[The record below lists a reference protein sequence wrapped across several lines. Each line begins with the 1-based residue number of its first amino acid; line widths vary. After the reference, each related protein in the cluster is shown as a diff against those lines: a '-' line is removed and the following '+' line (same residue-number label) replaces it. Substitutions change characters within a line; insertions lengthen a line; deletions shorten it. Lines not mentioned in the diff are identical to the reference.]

1 MNPNEPLP
9 PETPRSGIG
18 RGWTILLCLVAP
30 FALVIFLYMVAG
42 GLLFIMLLWSAIT
55 CPHCKTPMP

>member
-9 PETPRSGIG
+9 PDTPKSGIG

-42 GLLFIMLLWSAIT
+42 GLFLIMLLWSAIT
-55 CPHCKTPMP
+55 CPHCKTAMP